1 MHNVVR
7 YQKNEKGDGSEG
19 GRKQSYTVYNGRC
32 YFPALKLEMTL
43 GAAFRLSLEDVYKSL
58 AKSCCLA
65 FSGTFL
71 GVSLRGRVRVDNW
84 VATSVSEPF
93 GASASL
99 RRVRGSER
107 VWRYL
112 FRNRLRG

>member
-43 GAAFRLSLEDVYKSL
+43 GAAFRLSLEDV
-58 AKSCCLA
+58 
-65 FSGTFL
+65 
-71 GVSLRGRVRVDNW
+71 
-84 VATSVSEPF
+84 
-93 GASASL
+93 
-99 RRVRGSER
+99 
-107 VWRYL
+107 
-112 FRNRLRG
+112 